1 MQELWGVST
10 LSWQLHSNSDE
21 EVGDREASIIFQLPL
36 NQQRKVL
43 EGSGMQVEQ
52 LWNWGKTPRA
62 VI

>member
-21 EVGDREASIIFQLPL
+21 EVGDGEAPIIFQLPL
-36 NQQRKVL
+36 NQHRKVL

-52 LWNWGKTPRA
+52 LWN
-62 VI
+62 